1 MNQQYFL
8 EQARQWKNIDLSGY
22 AWTGKT
28 FIVKQ
33 YIKECK
39 DNWKTV
45 IVVAPTWIA
54 AMNIWWTTI
63 HKAFK
68 LFWNNYYKKWI
79 QEIDWN
85 EVDVII
91 FDEDSMINWLM
102 FQYCH
107 DILQKECKW
116 NKPWWWKQI
125 ICIGDEAQLPPI
137 FNDKDPLAVKQ
148 KQYLIDNFWWVTFDK
163 SQAYIDWQ
171 FVKIKLTEY
180 QRSHDPFFND
190 LLFKLRDW
198 DINILKEFK
207 SEWYSSQFYNK
218 ATHIFATNNEVDGM
232 NYERL
237 LKLPWK
243 QFVFKW
249 IVKGDFNMD
258 NVLVPEELKLKI
270 WARIMVVKN
279 LSNWLVNWDTW
290 EVTSIDVTDWF
301 MSIKIMSD
309 RFEKEYDIWLETWD
323 NIVYD
328 EHWNEEKKWSF
339 KQFPLRL
346 WWAITWFKSQWLTLD
361 KVVYHHRKF
370 CSKELVYTA
379 ISRWT
384 SYDNTYVVYN

>member
-1 MNQQYFL
+1 MNTQQDFL
-8 EQARQWKNIDLSGY
+8 EQARLWKNIDLTWY
-22 AWTGKT
+22 AWTWKSY
-28 FIVKQ
+28 IVKQ
-33 YIKECK
+33 YVKEAEE
-39 DNWKTV
+39 DWKT
-45 IVVAPTWIA
+45 IIKVAPTWIA

-85 EVDVII
+85 YVDII
-91 FDEDSMINWLM
+91 VFDEDSMINWLM

-107 DILQKECKW
+107 DVLKERCKW
-116 NKPWWWKQI
+116 NKPWGWKQI

-137 FNDKDPLAVKQ
+137 FNMKDPLAVKQ
-148 KQYLIDNFWWVTFDK
+148 YQYIVDNFWWVTFDK
-163 SQAYIDWQ
+163 SQAYKDWQ
-171 FVKIKLTEY
+171 FVKINLTEY
-180 QRSHDPFFND
+180 QRSHDSYFNN
-190 LLFKLRDW
+190 LLFQLRDW
-198 DINILKEFK
+198 DNSVLKQFK

-218 ATHIFATNNEVDGM
+218 ATHIFATNNEVDSL

-249 IVKGDFNMD
+249 IIKGDFNMD
-258 NVLVPEELKLKI
+258 NVLVPEELKLKV
-270 WARIMVVKN
+270 WVRIMVVKN
-279 LSNWLVNWDTW
+279 IWELVNWDTW
-290 EVTSIDVTDWF
+290 EVISINTNE

-328 EHWNEEKKWSF
+328 EHWHEEKKWSF
-339 KQFPLRL
+339 KQFPLKL
-346 WWAITWFKSQWLTLD
+346 WWAITAHKSQWLTIE
-361 KVVYHHRKF
+361 KVIFHYKKWL
-370 CSKELVYTA
+370 SKELVYTA